1 MTITATRPFVSHAR
15 EGNVGIVTLRRP
27 PQNRLTREL
36 FTDLGDAVTQLA
48 RAGVRALLIRGDG
61 PDFCLG
67 GEFREWESLTSHLAR
82 RERFGFSNGV
92 LNMIE
97 SLPIPTVTAV
107 HGRAFGGGFELALHT
122 DVIIAGTT
130 ARFRFPEATLGV
142 APLAGGVQRIAER
155 AGKAMAA
162 RLVMLN
168 EEVSAQEAAELSI
181 VTKVVD
187 DAELQ
192 AVAFETAARLADGPP
207 RAHAATKAILAAWSV
222 GGVRAADDVMI
233 ELVSTLVGTKDVA
246 RGVASAA
253 VALEAGRERPAVT
266 FEGE

>member
-122 DVIIAGTT
+122 DVIAADPGCGFTQGLGHGFGRGGAVQRYLPGDQGLAFPGRIGPAGQAA
-130 ARFRFPEATLGV
+130 AREQRHGVVAVHPLGLGHIGLDAVLEAEHLPG
-142 APLAGGVQRIAER
+142 PLAVPDQ
-155 AGKAMAA
+155 
-162 RLVMLN
+162 
-168 EEVSAQEAAELSI
+168 
-181 VTKVVD
+181 
-187 DAELQ
+187 
-192 AVAFETAARLADGPP
+192 
-207 RAHAATKAILAAWSV
+207 
-222 GGVRAADDVMI
+222 
-233 ELVSTLVGTKDVA
+233 
-246 RGVASAA
+246 
-253 VALEAGRERPAVT
+253 
-266 FEGE
+266 